1 MKKLNLK
8 TEIDIN
14 SGYCYGVTMAIT
26 KAEDA
31 LGEKHELYCLG
42 ELVHNEEEIARLERQ
57 GLIIIHNDE
66 LQHIRNSRILFRA
79 HGEPPQSYDLARHN
93 KNKIID
99 ATCPTIIRLQKLI
112 KEAYKNNENIFIFGK
127 HNHPEIIGLT
137 GQIDNKATV
146 FENLDELKKIN
157 GLPEELTLF
166 SQTTKDINSFLE
178 IVDFLK
184 SKGVNFK
191 VHNTICKKVYNRQKE
206 IKPFALNHN
215 KIVLIAGKNSSNGK
229 VLYNEC
235 KKYNPDSYFISSIK
249 EIEKKWFARNDSVG
263 ICGATSTPMWLMKD
277 VENYLKSL

>member
-1 MKKLNLK
+1 MKKLSLK

-14 SGYCYGVTMAIT
+14 SGYCYGVTRAIT

-42 ELVHNEEEIARLERQ
+42 ELVHNEEEIARLEKE
-57 GLIIIHNDE
+57 GLKIIHNNE
-66 LQHIRNSRILFRA
+66 LQNIRNSRILFRA
-79 HGEPPQSYDLARHN
+79 HGEPPQSYDLARRN
-93 KNKIID
+93 KNEIID

-112 KEAYKNNENIFIFGK
+112 KEAYKKNEIIYIFGK

-137 GQIDNKATV
+137 GQIDNNATV

-157 GLPEELTLF
+157 GLPNELTLF
-166 SQTTKDINSFLE
+166 SQTTKDIKSFLE
-178 IVDFLK
+178 IAGFLK
-184 SKGVNFK
+184 SKGINVK

-206 IKPFALNHN
+206 IKTFALNHN
-215 KIVLIAGKNSSNGK
+215 KIILIAGKNSSNGK

-235 KKYNPDSYFISSIK
+235 KKHNPDSYFVSSKK
-249 EIEKKWFARNDSVG
+249 EIEKKWFVRNDSVG

-277 VENYLKSL
+277 VENYLRSL

>member
-26 KAEDA
+26 KAEDT

-42 ELVHNEEEIARLERQ
+42 ELVHNEEEIARLEKE
-57 GLIIIHNDE
+57 GLKIIHYDE
-66 LQHIRNSRILFRA
+66 LQKIRNSRILFRA
-79 HGEPPQSYDLARHN
+79 HGEPPQSYDLARRN
-93 KNKIID
+93 KNEIID
-99 ATCPTIIRLQKLI
+99 ATCPIIIRLQKLI
-112 KEAYKNNENIFIFGK
+112 KKAHKNNEIIYIFGK

-146 FENLDELKKIN
+146 FENIDELKKIN
-157 GLPEELTLF
+157 GLPKELTLF

-178 IVDFLK
+178 IVDSLK
-184 SKGVNFK
+184 SKGVKVK

-206 IKPFALNHN
+206 IKTFALNHN
-215 KIVLIAGKNSSNGK
+215 KIILIAGKNSSNGK

-235 KKYNPDSYFISSIK
+235 KKHNPDSYFISSVM
-249 EIEKKWFARNDSVG
+249 EIEKKWFARNESVG

-277 VENYLKSL
+277 VEEYLNSL